1 MGKNLKLSVLSLVL
15 LGGSIVLQS
24 TLLRYV
30 AIGGVK
36 PDLSLV
42 ILVFI
47 AIRTGKLFGQY
58 AGFAAGI
65 VEDFISLPPLG
76 YYALIRT
83 VIGFLYGLLQGAFYI
98 NALFM
103 PILLVVAATLI
114 KGLLGFLIS
123 LIFSISAGSVAFFGA
138 NFWVEVGYNALIAP
152 FCFAL
157 LNLIKLY
164 KIAEKRGE
172 L

>member
-1 MGKNLKLSVLSLVL
+1 MSKNLKLSFLSLVL

-47 AIRTGKLFGQY
+47 AIRTGSLYGQY
-58 AGFAAGI
+58 AGFITGI
-65 VEDFISLPPLG
+65 IEDFISLPPLG
-76 YYALIRT
+76 FYALMRT
-83 VIGFLYGLLQGAFYI
+83 VIGFLYGLLQGAFYVD
-98 NALFM
+98 ALFM
-103 PILLVVAATLI
+103 PIVLIVAASIL

-123 LIFSISAGSVAFFGA
+123 IIFSISAGPIAFFGA
-138 NFWVEVGYNALIAP
+138 KFWVEVGYNALIAP

-157 LNLIKLY
+157 LNLLKIY
-164 KIAEKRGE
+164 KIAERRGE
-172 L
+172 F

>member
-1 MGKNLKLSVLSLVL
+1 MGRNLKLTVLSLVL
-15 LGGSIVLQS
+15 LGGAVVLQS

-30 AIGGVK
+30 AISGVK

-47 AIRTGKLFGQY
+47 AVRTGNFFGQY

-76 YYALIRT
+76 FYALIRT

-98 NALFM
+98 DSLFM
-103 PILLVVAATLI
+103 PIVLVVAATLI
-114 KGLLGFLIS
+114 KGFLAFLIS
-123 LIFSISAGSVAFFGA
+123 LIFPISAGSITFFGA
-138 NFWVEVGYNALIAP
+138 KFWVELGYNALIAP